1 MSLRMAQAQTS
12 AKLLIFFELQAFTL
26 DFLLFVSNI

>member
-1 MSLRMAQAQTS
+1 MLLKSG

-26 DFLLFVSNI
+26 EFLLFVSNI

>member
-1 MSLRMAQAQTS
+1 MLLKSG